1 MSLRHALLAALSQGE
16 ASGYE
21 LAKRFDVGV
30 AEFWSATPQQLYRDL
45 ERLEQ
50 DGMVSARVVEQS
62 RRPNK
67 RVFSLTAAGREELRA
82 FTRRPAKPPAMRDE
96 FLVQLQAVDLTDPG
110 AAVEAAATRRER
122 ARQKLAGYDQ
132 LRERMLAG
140 RGETEFYAESS
151 QVGPYLTLM
160 AGRMYEQLNIRWATT
175 VIETLTRR
183 GESAPAA
190 DGE

>member
-1 MSLRHALLAALSQGE
+1 MSLRHALLAALAQGE

-30 AEFWSATPQQLYRDL
+30 ANFWSATPQQLYRDL

-50 DGMVSARVVEQS
+50 DGLVSARVVEQS

-67 RVFSLTAAGREELRA
+67 RVFVLTAEGREELRA
-82 FTRRPAKPPAMRDE
+82 FGERPAKPPAMRDE
-96 FLVQLQAVDLTDPG
+96 FLVKLQSVDPERPEAIL
-110 AAVEAAATRRER
+110 AAATERIERSRE
-122 ARQKLAGYDQ
+122 KLARYDQ

-140 RGETEFYAESS
+140 RDEDRFLRESD

-160 AGRMYEQLNIRWATT
+160 AGRMYEQTNIRWATT
-175 VIETLTRR
+175 VLQTLTNRH
-183 GESAPAA
+183 AA
-190 DGE
+190 VPGTTG